1 MTECLSEILLQGYTN
16 ERGTHQILS
25 HNAQP
30 KKSYGV
36 LMEIENEGTSFWLQE
51 VVRELWPTMEIEML

>member
-16 ERGTHQILS
+16 VRGTHQILS

-30 KKSYGV
+30 QNSYGV
-36 LMEIENEGTSFWLQE
+36 LVEIKFEGTSFLFQQ
-51 VVRELWPTMEIEML
+51 VVRELWPTIEVEML